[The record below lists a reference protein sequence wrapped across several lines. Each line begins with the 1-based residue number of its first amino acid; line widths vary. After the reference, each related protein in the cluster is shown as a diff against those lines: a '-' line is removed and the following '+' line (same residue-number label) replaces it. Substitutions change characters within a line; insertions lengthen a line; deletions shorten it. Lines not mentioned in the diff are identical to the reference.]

1 MPARKRRVIQKRDED
16 DIDET
21 VRDLR
26 GNDGQR
32 DLEKL
37 YNALEENGLVIRT
50 DMDGIQICPILS
62 DLLKK

>member
-1 MPARKRRVIQKRDED
+1 MSPARKRRVIQRAVEDE
-16 DIDET
+16 IDET

-37 YNALEENGLVIRT
+37 YNALEENGLAMRT
-50 DMDGIQICPILS
+50 DMDGLMHFGT
-62 DLLKK
+62 